1 MLAICFGPADEL
13 RIINDFIIFYFFK
26 IIYLFIY
33 LFIFRQRGWEGEG
46 KGEKHQCVVASHASV
61 PSPLGT
67 WPTTQSGYVP

>member
-46 KGEKHQCVVASHASV
+46 KGEKHQCVVASCAS
-61 PSPLGT
+61 PTET
-67 WPTTQSGYVP
+67 WPITQGCALNWN